1 MENIS
6 FLARARTLDHLGREQ
21 IADCPTAIS
30 ELWKNAY
37 DAYARQVNLD
47 LFDGDPIIAVLSDDG
62 HGMNKLEFT
71 SKWLV
76 VGTEAKATNQL
87 VPAVDRNGL
96 KERQRQGQKGIG
108 RLSCAN
114 LGPTMLLVTKRA
126 NAPFVV
132 SLIDWR
138 LFENPFLLLGD
149 VVVPV
154 MEHVDKEGI
163 FSALPEMVSQLNAN
177 FADNRD
183 QERAKRLDSA
193 WNSDETTRNLANSI
207 RTSLERI
214 GFEERHIENWPV
226 WQEEC
231 NHGTAM
237 LVSELNFDL
246 RMQIERDREDA
257 SALSARDRFFE
268 TLSNFVDPYLLDGTS
283 SNFTDHLQFEYAV
296 RVWHGATH
304 KTVIGTTK
312 EFERNAITGLEH
324 QIDGMINANGEFS
337 GRVKAFGKWLDGNQE
352 INPPDDLHM
361 PKRKSSKV
369 GPFRLSI
376 ASMEVSQSNST
387 HPPKEFTFYKDLADR
402 YAGVMMFRDGLRVL
416 PYGRTDNDYF
426 KIDDRRSRQAGR
438 EFWNNRRMF
447 GRVAI
452 SKTENPNLRNK
463 TGQEGL
469 IDNRAAKVLRELV
482 IHILRESAKRYFGTV
497 SGIRKA
503 QLPEIRKSNA
513 ERKAK
518 ENREKLRRKN
528 ESAFQQKL
536 VEVSAEIPMLVE
548 DVSKFAQGLDVR
560 SEQDIEYAQ
569 NAIENYRERLSMLA
583 LPIAPKQ
590 VGALG
595 TTYEQYRTSY
605 RTTRN
610 LLNETSTK
618 LAKCIEKVSPKDPIE
633 IVCNQIKRGN
643 RAYVA
648 FLNKKKEEVTQLQES
663 EQTRVSELHQNYKRK
678 FSEETDPILQRLES
692 GLIDLP
698 TAVKQV
704 DTTREFLHQL
714 VADIFG
720 SYSSALEILH
730 ENIDLDYLIRFG
742 IDESEDLRSERDRLT
757 SLAQLGIAVEIS
769 GHELQE
775 YDDLIA
781 GAFARLPD
789 GIKELRAVKDI
800 ELGVEGLTDQL
811 RFLSPIRIAGQRSK
825 STITGNDIYS
835 YVKEFFRRILSRCQ
849 IKFEASEKFLAM
861 SVYDLPSRLFPV
873 FINLV
878 NNSIYWLTNA
888 DQDHRSIVFDVV
900 GDEIVI
906 SDNGPGV
913 ESEYI
918 DDLFTLFFTRKLYG
932 GRGVGLYLA
941 RASLMATGHSIRYE
955 SDSTGL
961 PLGGA
966 NFLIKFLG
974 ARFD

>member
-6 FLARARTLDHLGREQ
+6 FLARARTLDHLGRGQ

-37 DAYARQVNLD
+37 DAYARKVTLD
-47 LFDGDPIIAVLSDDG
+47 LFDGDPSIAVLSDDG
-62 HGMNKLEFT
+62 HGMNKQEFT

-76 VGTEAKATNQL
+76 VGTEAKATNQTI
-87 VPAVDRNGL
+87 PTADRNGL

-114 LGPTMLLVTKRA
+114 LGPTMLLISKRV

-149 VVVPV
+149 IVVPV
-154 MEHVDKEGI
+154 MEHVDKESI
-163 FSALPEMVSQLNAN
+163 FSALPELVRQLNVN
-177 FADNRD
+177 FVDNRD
-183 QERAKRLDSA
+183 QERAERLASA
-193 WNSDETTRNLANSI
+193 WNANGTMRNLANSI
-207 RTSLERI
+207 RTSLERTR
-214 GFEERHIENWPV
+214 FQERHVQNWPV

-231 NHGTAM
+231 SQGTAM
-237 LVSELNFDL
+237 LISELNFDL
-246 RMQIERDREDA
+246 RMQLERDERDA
-257 SALSARDRFFE
+257 SASSARDRFFE
-268 TLSNFVDPYLLDGTS
+268 TLSNFVDPYLLDGVS
-283 SNFTDHLQFEYAV
+283 SSFADDLQFEYAV
-296 RVWHGATH
+296 QVWQGATQR
-304 KTVIGTTK
+304 TVIGTTK
-312 EFERNAITGLEH
+312 EFERNAITELEH
-324 QIDGMINANGEFS
+324 QIDGTINAKGEFS
-337 GRVKAFGKWLDGNQE
+337 GRIKAFGKWLDGNQK
-352 INPPDDLHM
+352 INPPNDLRI
-361 PKRKSSKV
+361 PNRKSSKV
-369 GPFRLSI
+369 GPFRLFI
-376 ASMEVSQSNST
+376 ASMESSQSNST

-402 YAGVMMFRDGLRVL
+402 YAGLMVFRDGLRVL

-426 KIDDRRSRQAGR
+426 KIDDRRSSQAGC

-452 SKTENPNLRNK
+452 SKTENPNLRDIAGK
-463 TGQEGL
+463 EGL

-482 IHILRESAKRYFGTV
+482 IHILKESARRYFGTV
-497 SGIRKA
+497 S
-503 QLPEIRKSNA
+503 EIRKSLLPEIQKSNA
-513 ERKAK
+513 DRKAE
-518 ENREKLRRKN
+518 ENRRKLKRKN
-528 ESAFQQKL
+528 ERAFQEKL

-548 DVSKFAQGLDVR
+548 DVSKFAQGFDVR
-560 SEQDIEYAQ
+560 TEQDLENAQ
-569 NAIENYRERLSMLA
+569 NAIENYRQRLSVLT

-590 VGALG
+590 VGALS

-605 RTTRN
+605 KITRS
-610 LLNETSTK
+610 LLNETSSK
-618 LAKCIEKVSPKDPIE
+618 LADCIERVSQKNPIK
-633 IVCNQIKRGN
+633 IFGKQIKRGN
-643 RAYVA
+643 LAYVA
-648 FLNKKKEEVTQLQES
+648 LLNKKTEEVTCLQES
-663 EQTRVSELHQNYKRK
+663 EQTRVFELHQKYKRK
-678 FSEETDPILQRLES
+678 FFEETDPILQRLES

-698 TAVKQV
+698 TAVKQL
-704 DTTREFLHQL
+704 DTSREFLYQL
-714 VADIFG
+714 VTDIFG
-720 SYSSALEILH
+720 SYKSVLEILH

-769 GHELQE
+769 AHELQE

-781 GAFARLPD
+781 NAFARLPYSV
-789 GIKELRAVKDI
+789 KELQAVKDI

-811 RFLSPIRIAGQRSK
+811 RFLSPLRIAGQRIR
-825 STITGNDIYS
+825 STITGTEIYS
-835 YVKEFFRRILSRCQ
+835 YVKEFFRRILSRYH
-849 IKFEASEKFLAM
+849 IKFEASNKFLAM
-861 SVYDLPSRLFPV
+861 SVYDLQSRLFPV

-888 DQDHRSIVFDVV
+888 EQDHRTIVFDVV
-900 GDEIVI
+900 DDEIVI

-913 ESEYI
+913 ESAYI
-918 DDLFTLFFTRKLYG
+918 ENLFTLFFTRKLYG

-941 RASLMATGHSIRYE
+941 RASLTAAGHAIRYE
-955 SDSTGL
+955 PDSTGL